1 MVSPKLDGSKW
12 KNCYDICFG
21 IGIENDDFIFDETK
35 KPNSSKKKILGAII
49 DKNLRLIHILCMCK
63 KATQILVVLNRI
75 SSLLDPEKKKL
86 VFHAVI
92 KSHFS
97 YCPLIRMFS
106 S

>member
-1 MVSPKLDGSKW
+1 MVLNGKIAMTYVLELELKMMTLYLT
-12 KNCYDICFG
+12 KQ
-21 IGIENDDFIFDETK
+21 K
-35 KPNSSKKKILGAII
+35 KPNSSKKKILCAII
-49 DKNLRLIHILCMCK
+49 DKNLSLIHILCMCK
-63 KATQILVVLNRI
+63 KAAQILVVLNRI
-75 SSLLDPEKKKL
+75 SPLLDPEKKKL